1 MEDLRTQ
8 VKLLKAVQG
17 VPYKEIAEYLELPP
31 NSFYS
36 WLNGQYEFGEERE
49 ARLRDVLVNLWE

>member
-17 VPYKEIAEYLELPP
+17 VAYKEIAEYLELPP

-36 WLNGQYEFGEERE
+36 WLNGQYEFGAEREERLKDIL
-49 ARLRDVLVNLWE
+49 ANLWE